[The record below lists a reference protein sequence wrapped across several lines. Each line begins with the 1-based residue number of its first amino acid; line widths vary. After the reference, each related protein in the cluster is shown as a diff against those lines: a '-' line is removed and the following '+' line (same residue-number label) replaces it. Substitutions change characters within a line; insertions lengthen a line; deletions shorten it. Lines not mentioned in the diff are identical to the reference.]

1 MNVKSHKIYSDK
13 LRLSVLDL
21 KHIELATE
29 EDRTYQIDYW
39 AHLFKSATWEELK
52 RLAENH
58 KALAEA
64 TDTIYTLSRDEKIRM
79 QCEAREDYY
88 RRTGWKDD
96 KIKEQASIIQQQ
108 TAALQQQAALIQK
121 LQQKL
126 AAAGI
131 AEEQA

>member
-1 MNVKSHKIYSDK
+1 M
-13 LRLSVLDL
+13 
-21 KHIELATE
+21 
-29 EDRTYQIDYW
+29 
-39 AHLFKSATWEELK
+39 
-52 RLAENH
+52 AENH

-88 RRTGWKDD
+88 RRVGWKDD
-96 KIKEQASIIQQQ
+96 KIKEL
-108 TAALQQQAALIQK
+108 TAALQQQAVTLQQQTSMLDQKDTIINQQAALIQQ